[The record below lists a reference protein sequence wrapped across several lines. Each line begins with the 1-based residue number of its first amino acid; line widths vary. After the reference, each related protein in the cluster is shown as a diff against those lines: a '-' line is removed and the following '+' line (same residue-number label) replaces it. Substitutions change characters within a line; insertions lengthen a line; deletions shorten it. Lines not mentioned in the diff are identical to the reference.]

1 VRSAASEENLYCRRR
16 TASALGLEVNDKME
30 IGKMYDVVFSTGRY
44 EIEYENSVRC
54 IKKTP
59 KSYRVERL
67 DGTTR
72 LVGQDSIMEL
82 KEVAGAAAQ

>member
-1 VRSAASEENLYCRRR
+1 
-16 TASALGLEVNDKME
+16 ME
-30 IGKMYDVVFSTGRY
+30 IEKTYDVAFSTGRY
-44 EIEYENSVRC
+44 EIEYEKCVTC

-59 KSYRVERL
+59 KSYRVKRA

-82 KEVAGAAAQ
+82 REVLPLTGIETRVK